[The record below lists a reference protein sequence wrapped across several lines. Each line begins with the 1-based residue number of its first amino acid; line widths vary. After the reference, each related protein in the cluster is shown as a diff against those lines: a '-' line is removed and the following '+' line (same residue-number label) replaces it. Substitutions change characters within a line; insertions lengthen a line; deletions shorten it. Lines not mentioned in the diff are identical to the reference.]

1 MSLHQ
6 TFVHCGRFSAAA
18 SRRSLGRISVP
29 MWPVTL
35 SGRLPIVALVGHYPT
50 NRLIGRRLIV
60 KRKNFPLLYL
70 CSKSICGISPC
81 FHGLSPTSR
90 QITLSSCP
98 NKPARLACLRRIANV
113 RSEPESNSPYSL
125 FSESFSILYF
135 ITLLSDD
142 LLFAKKLLLI
152 VTRLGLRT

>member
-1 MSLHQ
+1 MFPWVIPRFTADYLRVTHQ
-6 TFVHCGRFSAAA
+6 FAA
-18 SRRSLGRISVP
+18 
-29 MWPVTL
+29 
-35 SGRLPIVALVGHYPT
+35 
-50 NRLIGRRLIV
+50 N
-60 KRKNFPLLYL
+60 
-70 CSKSICGISPC
+70 
-81 FHGLSPTSR
+81 
-90 QITLSSCP
+90 LSSCP